1 MKMKK
6 FFGLKMTLAAL
17 AVMSFA
23 SCYDSEGGD
32 VIIPNQTSVVWP
44 DPVYVVNGVVT
55 DWNGTFMAGVE
66 VTGLALGQT
75 TDTNG
80 FYSAQ
85 LSSPFKGE
93 VNFTKTGYF
102 KTVRSLKMATLETGT
117 AVYNLDATM
126 YPLDGGLRMAIR
138 EEVADQEEGAT
149 KTTTAAQ
156 LAAIEA
162 DWGENIM
169 TNNTDQAKKYTV
181 DASYFPPQPY
191 GVVAVASKTEEEGQ
205 ALFYEWVTNTFGND
219 PWKDFRTYGERWSD
233 EYTFTVPAMFK
244 VTGIKVTPLH
254 VFEDVIIPLED
265 GDYVQPVEKITDYV
279 VEVEGVALD
288 HDHIH
293 AHGHADG
300 SNGSGGGSGE

>member
-1 MKMKK
+1 MKK

-17 AVMSFA
+17 AVVSFA

-32 VIIPNQTSVVWP
+32 VIIPNQTTVDWP
-44 DPVYVVNGVVT
+44 APVYVVNGVVT
-55 DWNGTFMAGVE
+55 DWWNGSVMPGVE
-66 VTGLALGQT
+66 VTGLAVGQT

-85 LSSPFKGE
+85 LSSPFSGE
-93 VNFTKTGYF
+93 VSFTKTGYF
-102 KTVRSLKMATLETGT
+102 KTVRSLKMATLKTGS
-117 AVYNLDATM
+117 AIYNLDATM
-126 YPLDGGLRMAIR
+126 YDLDNGLRMAIR
-138 EEVADQEEGAT
+138 EEITGEEEGAT

-169 TNNTDQAKKYTV
+169 TNNTDQSKKYTV
-181 DASYFPPQPY
+181 DASYFPAQPY

-205 ALFYEWVTNTFGND
+205 AFFYQWVTNTFGND

-233 EYTFTVPAMFK
+233 EYTFTIPAMFK
-244 VTGIKVTPLH
+244 VTSIKITPIH
-254 VFEDVIIPLED
+254 VFENVIVPLED
-265 GDYVQPVEKITDYV
+265 GDYIQAVERITDYTV
-279 VEVEGVALD
+279 DVEGVALD

-293 AHGHADG
+293 SHGHG
-300 SNGSGGGSGE
+300 NSNGAGGGEGN